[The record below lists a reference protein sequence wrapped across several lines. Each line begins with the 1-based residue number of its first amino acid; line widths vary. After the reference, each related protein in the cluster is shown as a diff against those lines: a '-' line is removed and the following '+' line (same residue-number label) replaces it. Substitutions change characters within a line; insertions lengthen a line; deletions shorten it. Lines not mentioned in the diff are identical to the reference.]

1 MKKVFSLLL
10 VLVMVLS
17 IAVPG
22 MAAGKTKTK
31 ITLNLKGTVPVSMN
45 TRLQLTATVTPEATV
60 TWKSSKP
67 KIASVDNTGMV
78 TTLKEGKATITAK
91 AGGKTLYHGDD
102 SLDTFSE
109 KYLKT

>member
-31 ITLNLKGTVPVSMN
+31 ITLNKKGTVEVK
-45 TRLQLTATVTPEATV
+45 LDE
-60 TWKSSKP
+60 
-67 KIASVDNTGMV
+67 
-78 TTLKEGKATITAK
+78 TL
-91 AGGKTLYHGDD
+91 
-102 SLDTFSE
+102 
-109 KYLKT
+109 